1 MFSESFL
8 TIERVSHQKRVRSKK
23 RALEE
28 VSKLFT
34 QTLQGKT
41 QDEIFDGLLERER
54 LGSTG
59 VGQGIALPHAR
70 MSGVEEAY
78 GALIMLE
85 EGAEFDAL
93 DQKPVDIIFGLLVPE
108 EATEEHLQILAKLAS
123 LLGDGDFCSRLRK
136 AKDKEQLLQ
145 VFLKTQPISESA

>member
-1 MFSESFL
+1 MFSAGFL
-8 TIERVSHQKRVRSKK
+8 TLERVSIQKRARSKK

-34 QTLQGKT
+34 QTLKSKT

-70 MSGVEEAY
+70 IAGVDEAY
-78 GALIMLE
+78 GALIVLE

-93 DQKPVDIIFGLLVPE
+93 DHKPVDIIFGLLVPE

-123 LLGDGDFCSRLRK
+123 LLDNADFCTRLRN
-136 AKDKEQLLQ
+136 AKDKDELLQ
-145 VFLKTQPISESA
+145 VFHKTQPMSESA